1 MVAAFFNCTMGWKTV
16 VIGAECI
23 VSLTL
28 NRMKITIGND
38 YQSIPLNDLNTV
50 IISHDKTVITIPL
63 LAKLVENNINVI
75 ICNSKNDPIGI
86 FQPFNNHSLVF
97 KQLNKQI
104 NWKITRKKKVWKYIV
119 QQKIQSEI
127 DVIQLLNIQDENKI
141 MLEKYKD
148 CVYNDDQTNREAV
161 CARIYFA
168 ILFGKEFTRDEH
180 SAVNHALNY
189 GYKILAS
196 YISKCIASRG
206 MLTQLGIHHIGESNP
221 FNLTYDFIEPFR
233 AVVDAWVFLYIRDS
247 FTVEHKKTLINI
259 TMAKVY
265 MDGKWLRLCNAI
277 EKMID
282 AYIAFLSDETEQL
295 PQLDFKQGIKLYGEE

>member
-1 MVAAFFNCTMGWKTV
+1 MVAAFFYCTMGWKTV

-38 YQSIPLNDLNTV
+38 YQNIPLNDLNTV
-50 IISHDKTVITIPL
+50 IFSHDKTVITIPL

-141 MLEKYKD
+141 
-148 CVYNDDQTNREAV
+148 
-161 CARIYFA
+161 
-168 ILFGKEFTRDEH
+168 
-180 SAVNHALNY
+180 
-189 GYKILAS
+189 
-196 YISKCIASRG
+196 IS
-206 MLTQLGIHHIGESNP
+206 
-221 FNLTYDFIEPFR
+221 
-233 AVVDAWVFLYIRDS
+233 
-247 FTVEHKKTLINI
+247 
-259 TMAKVY
+259 
-265 MDGKWLRLCNAI
+265 
-277 EKMID
+277 
-282 AYIAFLSDETEQL
+282 
-295 PQLDFKQGIKLYGEE
+295 